1 MDKKEYYTVNEIG
14 KYYQTTSRNVRRII
28 YNLKEDKN
36 ELLLRKNNND
46 NWEIHSLLLPNFKPQ
61 RKRKPK
67 YYSLTIYPTENYSSK
82 VIKEMMRFICTNSSE
97 LELEVNYTIEPSKNK
112 ALHHHIHCYIRSDK
126 KKELIKLIKESF
138 YQMDYKET
146 DIYDLEGW
154 KNYITKEGTQIIK
167 LKKQTNEKF

>member
-28 YNLKEDKN
+28 YNLKDDKN

-46 NWEIHSLLLPNFKPQ
+46 NWEVHNLLLPKFKPQ
-61 RKRKPK
+61 RCRKPK
-67 YYSLTIYPTENYSSK
+67 YYSLTIYPTNNYSTK
-82 VIKEMMRFICTNSSE
+82 VIDEMMRFICSNSSDDK
-97 LELEVNYTIEPSKNK
+97 LEISYSIEASKNK
-112 ALHHHIHCYIRSDK
+112 DFHHHIHCYIKSNK
-126 KKELIKLIKESF
+126 KRELMKLIKESF
-138 YQMDYKET
+138 YQMDYKVT

-167 LKKQTNEKF
+167 LKK

>member
-1 MDKKEYYTVNEIG
+1 MDKKEYYNVNEIS

-46 NWEIHSLLLPNFKPQ
+46 NWEIHNLLLSKFKPQ
-61 RKRKPK
+61 RKRKQK
-67 YYSLTIYPTENYSSK
+67 YYSLTIYPTDNYSSK
-82 VIKEMMRFICTNSSE
+82 VIKEMMRFICTNSSDSK
-97 LELEVNYTIEPSKNK
+97 LEVNYTIESSKNK
-112 ALHHHIHCYIRSDK
+112 VLHHHIHCYIKSDK

-138 YQMDYKET
+138 YQLDYKEA

-154 KNYITKEGTQIIK
+154 INYITKEGTQIIK
-167 LKKQTNEKF
+167 LNKQTNEKF